1 MKAMRRIAIGLV
13 LIAATGL
20 SAAAAMPPPV
30 EAFGKRPMIS
40 SVVMSPGGTH
50 YAALQWINGKEVV
63 AIYSLYGKAN
73 EDRVKLLD
81 VDIYR
86 DYQERV
92 RSVTWLND
100 DTVGVAIGF
109 EAQRYGTPTFETRLI
124 AARAD
129 LSDIR
134 RIPKVRKRTGK
145 SAKGQESR
153 EGQFQDNI
161 LNFIDDDPTRILMPL
176 DREGYGGQLNIYR
189 VKVATGAV
197 EKVTDGGRGVFY
209 YMTDEQGL
217 VRLRSSIYGKRTVI
231 EVRQSEASAWE
242 TLFDAD
248 RDEDFEVVPI
258 GFSHDPNV
266 LFVSQTNETGF
277 DEIFEY
283 DISRRTKGDKVLA
296 LSGVNVD
303 GSETDRYTRAVTGF
317 SHARD
322 YWQTHYTDGQLKT
335 VQALVDKDL
344 PDTQNQILNYDR
356 KRSLFVVFASGP
368 KHPGTYYIY
377 VKNQKQLIKVLDRNA
392 LPIDSGALGSMKRIS
407 YTARDGTQI
416 PAYLTTPPQGE
427 APFPTVVMPHGGP
440 TSRDYLTWDYQ
451 VQFLASRG
459 YAVLQPN
466 FRGSSGFGE
475 DFKHAGYEQWGL
487 LMQDD
492 VTDGAKAM
500 IDQGITDPDRL
511 CIVGSSYGGYAAL
524 MGAVVTPD
532 LFQCAVS
539 FAGVTDILKTIA
551 EKRQYKFS
559 TDNPPNV
566 GSRKDDHDQ
575 LHDTSPIN
583 NIDAI
588 KVPILLVHG
597 DEDLSV
603 GVDQSKRMAKSLKQ
617 AGKPYKL
624 VVLKD
629 ANHYLELERH
639 RLRFL
644 RELEVFLDEHI
655 GN

>member
-1 MKAMRRIAIGLV
+1 MAFAMSGGGLV
-13 LIAATGL
+13 GAHAA
-20 SAAAAMPPPV
+20 PPV

-40 SVVMSPGGTH
+40 NVVISPGGTH

-63 AIYSLYGKAN
+63 AIYSLYGKTN

-92 RSVTWLND
+92 RSVSWLND

-161 LNFIDDDPTRILMPL
+161 LDFIDDDPTRILMPL
-176 DREGYGGQLNIYR
+176 DREGNGGQLNIYR
-189 VKVATGAV
+189 VKIATGAV

-209 YMTDEQGL
+209 YMTDEQGV
-217 VRLRSSIYGKRTVI
+217 VRLRSSVYGKRTVI
-231 EVRQSEASAWE
+231 EVRHSEASAWE

-248 RDEDFEVVPI
+248 RGEDFKVVPI

-266 LFVSQTNETGF
+266 LFVSEINETGF

-283 DISRRTKGDKVLA
+283 DISRRTKGNKVLT
-296 LSGVNVD
+296 LSGVDVD
-303 GSETDRYTRAVTGF
+303 DSVKDRYTRAVTGF

-322 YWQTHYTDGQLKT
+322 YWQIHYTDGQLKS
-335 VQALVDKDL
+335 VQALVDKEL
-344 PDTQNQILNYDR
+344 PGTQNRILNYDR
-356 KRSLFVVFASGP
+356 NRSLFVVFASGS

-377 VKNQKQLIKVLDRNA
+377 VKRQRQLIKVLDRNA
-392 LPIDSGALGSMKRIS
+392 LPIDPAALGSMKPVS
-407 YTARDGTQI
+407 YTARDGTEI
-416 PAYLTTPPQGE
+416 PAYLTTPPQGKV
-427 APFPTVVMPHGGP
+427 PFPTIVMPHGGP

-492 VTDGAKAM
+492 VTDGAKAL
-500 IDQGITDPDRL
+500 IDQGIADPDRM

-524 MGAVVTPD
+524 MGAVVTPE

-539 FAGVTDILKTIA
+539 FAGVTDILKTVA
-551 EKRQYKFS
+551 ENRQYKFS
-559 TDNPPNV
+559 TDNPPNI

-597 DEDLSV
+597 DKDLSV
-603 GVDQSKRMAKSLKQ
+603 GVDQSKRMAKSLKE
-617 AGKPYKL
+617 AGKPHKI

-644 RELEVFLDEHI
+644 RELEAFLDDNI
-655 GN
+655 GK